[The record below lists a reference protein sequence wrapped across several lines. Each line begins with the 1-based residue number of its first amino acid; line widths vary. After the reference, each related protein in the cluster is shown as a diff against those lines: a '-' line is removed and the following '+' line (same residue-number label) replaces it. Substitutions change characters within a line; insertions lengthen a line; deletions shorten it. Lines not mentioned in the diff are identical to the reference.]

1 MQAGRSAVNTDSLPV
16 WGPKSNH
23 TVYSRLVL
31 NHYVT
36 KSLEEFHAK
45 ERRGSAM
52 SNHKTIHFFK
62 LVDEQATEVCPP
74 PVPLG
79 DIR

>member
-1 MQAGRSAVNTDSLPV
+1 MR
-16 WGPKSNH
+16 GPKSEH

-36 KSLEEFHAK
+36 KSREEFHAK

-52 SNHKTIHFFK
+52 SNHKTIHFFQYI
-62 LVDEQATEVCPP
+62 DEQATEVCPP
-74 PVPLG
+74 PKPPSG
-79 DIR
+79 DTR

>member
-45 ERRGSAM
+45 TRRGSAM
-52 SNHKTIHFFK
+52 NNRKTIEFFK
-62 LVDEQATEVCPP
+62 LIDEQATEVCPP
-74 PVPLG
+74 PVPQA
-79 DIR
+79 DTR